1 MENIVIIEIA
11 ILIGLAVNAYLAWKV
26 MEDVDRME
34 EVLVEML
41 CELGEQGILKV
52 EVTKDD

>member
-11 ILIGLAVNAYLAWKV
+11 ILIGLVVNAYLAWKV
-26 MEDVDRME
+26 MEDVDRLE

>member
-26 MEDVDRME
+26 MEDVDRIE

>member
-1 MENIVIIEIA
+1 MIIEIA

-26 MEDVDRME
+26 MEEVDRME